1 MMRAIAAD
9 MDAAIVR
16 AVDQRLDGVIADHGV
31 RIPWAI
37 ESGSRAWGFPSPDS
51 DYDCRFVFVRAA
63 AQYLSLW
70 APRDVIETPLDE
82 IFDVNGWDLAKAV
95 KLLVKGNATPVEW
108 LRSPVIYRGDA
119 GFRDRLLSLADE
131 VVDRGALRRH
141 YRHVSELNLARG
153 SGHLKKF
160 FYALR
165 PAAAV
170 RWLDVHPSAAL
181 PPMDLPTLLAEGDV
195 SGEIRELADELIT
208 LKAVTREMGEADVP
222 ATLRSFV
229 TRVIAT
235 GDRAPAHDDVI
246 TERRGLADEW
256 FRAEVTRAE

>member
-1 MMRAIAAD
+1 MMRAIAEG
-9 MDAAIVR
+9 MDPAIVR
-16 AVDQRLDGVIADHGV
+16 AVDARLDGVITAHDV

-51 DYDCRFVFVRAA
+51 DYDCRFVFVRPA

-95 KLLVKGNATPVEW
+95 KLVVKGNATPVEW
-108 LRSPVIYRGDA
+108 LRSPVVYRGDA
-119 GFRDRLLSLADE
+119 GFRTRLLSLADE
-131 VVDRGALRRH
+131 VVDRDALRRH

-153 SGHLKKF
+153 GGHLKKF

-195 SGEIRELADELIT
+195 PAEIRELAGELIA

-222 ATLRSFV
+222 AALRSFV
-229 TRVIAT
+229 TTVIAT
-235 GDRAPAHDDVI
+235 GDLAPAHDDVI
-246 TERRGLADEW
+246 TERRERADEW